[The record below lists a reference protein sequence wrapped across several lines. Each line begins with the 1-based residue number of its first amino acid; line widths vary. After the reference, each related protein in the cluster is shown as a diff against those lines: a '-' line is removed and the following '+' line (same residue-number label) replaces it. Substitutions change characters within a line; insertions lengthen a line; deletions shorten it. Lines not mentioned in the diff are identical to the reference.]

1 MQKSAYNIQEMNKL
15 IQATKAIADENRAL
29 MLHLIMQRECCV
41 CEVMAVLSISQTRA
55 SRNLGILHKA
65 GFLKVR
71 KQGLWVHY
79 SIDKKSMSDYLLSL
93 LDSVE
98 QGLSKNKQAQMDIRK
113 LKQTDGAKIC
123 CGK

>member
-1 MQKSAYNIQEMNKL
+1 MNKL
-15 IQATKAIADENRAL
+15 IQATKAIADENRAR

-41 CEVMAVLSISQTRA
+41 CEVMAVLGISQTRA
-55 SRNLGILHKA
+55 SRNLSTLHKA
-65 GFLKVR
+65 GFLQVR
-71 KQGLWVHY
+71 KQGLWVYY
-79 SIDKKSMSDYLLSL
+79 SVDKESMADYLLSL

-98 QGLSKNKQAQMDIRK
+98 QGLSKNKQAQMDIGK